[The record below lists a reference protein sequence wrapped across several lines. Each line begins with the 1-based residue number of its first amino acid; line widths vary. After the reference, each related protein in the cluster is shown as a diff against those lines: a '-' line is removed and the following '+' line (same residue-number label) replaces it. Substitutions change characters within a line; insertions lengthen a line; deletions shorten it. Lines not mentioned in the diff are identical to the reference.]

1 MFFFKKKP
9 LKHKYQQR
17 DATNGYCEVLNMN
30 LNIWFDIPS
39 KYIENFCVIFS
50 VAVGIFSERS
60 QHILSGF
67 FPSIFFGISLAL
79 VKTNVKN
86 VFWRVFF
93 PDLAW
98 NFFLLFVFVPF
109 ACYMLGFVFKTES
122 CPLCFNFLTG
132 VCYA

>member
-1 MFFFKKKP
+1 
-9 LKHKYQQR
+9 
-17 DATNGYCEVLNMN
+17 MN

-39 KYIENFCVIFS
+39 KYIENFCVIVS

-86 VFWRVFF
+86 VF
-93 PDLAW
+93 
-98 NFFLLFVFVPF
+98 
-109 ACYMLGFVFKTES
+109 
-122 CPLCFNFLTG
+122 
-132 VCYA
+132 